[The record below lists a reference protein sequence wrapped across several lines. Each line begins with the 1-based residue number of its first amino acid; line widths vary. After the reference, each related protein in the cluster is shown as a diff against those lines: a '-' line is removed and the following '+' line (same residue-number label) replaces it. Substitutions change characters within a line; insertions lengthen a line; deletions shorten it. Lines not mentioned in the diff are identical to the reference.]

1 MSSVFLM
8 LFMTALGFNQNA
20 SQGVQ
25 VERGEIYIFY
35 EEPLR
40 LNRA

>member
-8 LFMTALGFNQNA
+8 LFMTAVGFNQNA
-20 SQGVQ
+20 RQGVH